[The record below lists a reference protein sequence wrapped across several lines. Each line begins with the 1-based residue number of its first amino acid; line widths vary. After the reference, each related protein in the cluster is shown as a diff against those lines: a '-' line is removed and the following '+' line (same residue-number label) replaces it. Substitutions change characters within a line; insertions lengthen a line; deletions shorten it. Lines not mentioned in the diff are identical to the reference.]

1 MKAAPFKSFALTLL
15 FALLLISYGCEGG
28 GASAEGGGI
37 GGSGIT
43 SQGSVSEFGSIF
55 VNGTEFDTRNAVV
68 IVEGEEKGV
77 GDAVV
82 LNNLDVGMVVT
93 VYGTRSQDGKPG
105 VANRVTYN
113 KNVEGPVESIDDKG
127 TRKDIV
133 VLGQTVIVNF
143 ITEFKPSG
151 FTFNNIAV
159 DDVVEVSGFVDD
171 TGAIRATF
179 IEKTGDFTP
188 GIPFDVE
195 VTGMVQNLNTTN
207 TTFDI
212 SGLMVDYTAVVELP
226 SGFADGMLVEVE
238 GTLDDFANPMIATAI
253 VEADELDV
261 EDADEIEVTGF
272 VTDDTFAPGEFTLG
286 NQVVR
291 TDAATIFVD
300 GTAGNIA
307 PGQKLEAE
315 GRLENGILFA
325 WEIEFWEPDQIEV
338 EGIVDSG
345 TASDFILE
353 IQVGVYQRVQTDGD
367 TVYEEIARGDI
378 VPGVKLEVK
387 GVPVD
392 IDRSILTA
400 DKVSLELD

>member
-1 MKAAPFKSFALTLL
+1 MKTSPIKSLLLTLW
-15 FALLLISYGCEGG
+15 FVLLLSSC
-28 GASAEGGGI
+28 SSSGGI
-37 GGSGIT
+37 GGSGVT

-55 VNGTEFDTRNAVV
+55 VNGTEFDTSNAVV

-93 VYGTRSQDGKPG
+93 VYGTWSADGKSG
-105 VANRVTYN
+105 VAERVTYSD
-113 KNVEGPVESIDDKG
+113 NVEGPVESINIINA

-133 VLGQTVIVNF
+133 VLGQTVIVNVVTK
-143 ITEFKPSG
+143 IKGVG
-151 FTFNNIAV
+151 FTFDTIAV

-212 SGLMVDYTAVVELP
+212 SGLMVDYTAVVDLP

-253 VEADELDV
+253 VEAVELDV

-272 VTDDTFAPGEFTLG
+272 VTDDTLAPGEFTLG
-286 NQVVR
+286 NQVVQ
-291 TDAATIFVD
+291 TNAATIFVD
-300 GTAGNIA
+300 GTAGDIV

-315 GRLENGILFA
+315 GRLENGILLA

-338 EGIVDSG
+338 EGLVTDDALAPNEFTVG
-345 TASDFILE
+345 T
-353 IQVGVYQRVQTDGD
+353 QVVQTNAG
-367 TVYEEIARGDI
+367 TVYEGLTPGEI
-378 VPGVKLEVK
+378 VLGVNIEVK

-392 IDRSILTA
+392 IDRTILNA
-400 DKVSLELD
+400 DKVSLELN

>member
-1 MKAAPFKSFALTLL
+1 MKTSPLKSLLLTLWFL
-15 FALLLISYGCEGG
+15 LLLISC
-28 GASAEGGGI
+28 SSSGGI

-55 VNGTEFDTRNAVV
+55 VNGTEFDTSNATI

-93 VYGTRSQDGKPG
+93 VYGTRSEDGKRG

-113 KNVEGPVESIDDKG
+113 NEVEGPVESINVINA

-133 VLGQTVIVNF
+133 VLGQTVIVNAV
-143 ITEFKPSG
+143 TQFKG
-151 FTFNNIAV
+151 TTFVDIAV

-171 TGAIRATF
+171 MGDIWATF

-195 VTGMVQNLNTTN
+195 VTGMVQNLNA

-212 SGLMVDYTAVVELP
+212 NGLIVDYTAVVDLP

-253 VEADELDV
+253 EEADQLEV

-272 VTDDTFAPGEFTLG
+272 VTDDTLAPGEFTLG

-300 GTAGNIA
+300 GTAGDIV

-315 GRLENGILFA
+315 GRLVDSILYA

-338 EGIVDSG
+338 EGLVTDDALAPNEFTVG
-345 TASDFILE
+345 T
-353 IQVGVYQRVQTDGD
+353 QVVQTNAG
-367 TVYEEIARGDI
+367 TIYENITPGEI
-378 VPGVKLEVK
+378 VLGVNIEVK